1 MHGEGW
7 NARKSVGRGPELA
20 LMMSLGG
27 WREEGSRE
35 HAGSGVASDGRT
47 QRTCQGQR
55 SPEEDIVSQ
64 DGAVLNR

>member
-1 MHGEGW
+1 
-7 NARKSVGRGPELA
+7 
-20 LMMSLGG
+20 MMSLGG